1 MSKPYRQGRHTVIC
15 QQTGFEFYDDE
26 VVRQWDGLI
35 VGKKFADYQHPQ
47 ELRRSRPE
55 RAVQAPL
62 NPEPPD
68 TFVDTFLDF
77 IIVEDAP
84 ESEISLLMWED
95 NSLIGWG

>member
-1 MSKPYRQGRHTVIC
+1 MSKPYRQGRHTVTC

-26 VVRQWDGLI
+26 VVRQYDGLI

-47 ELRRSRPE
+47 ELRRNRPE

-68 TFVDTFLDF
+68 VFVQFANLLLDEENNDFLMDEF
-77 IIVEDAP
+77 NAPFYVEA
-84 ESEISLLMWED
+84 
-95 NSLIGWG
+95 

>member
-1 MSKPYRQGRHTVIC
+1 MSKPYRLGRHTVTC
-15 QQTGFEFYDDE
+15 QQTGFELYDDE
-26 VVRQWDGLI
+26 VIRQWDGLV
-35 VGKKFADYQHPQ
+35 VGRQYADYQHPQ
-47 ELRRSRPE
+47 ETRRSRPE
-55 RAVQAPL
+55 RSPPPPL